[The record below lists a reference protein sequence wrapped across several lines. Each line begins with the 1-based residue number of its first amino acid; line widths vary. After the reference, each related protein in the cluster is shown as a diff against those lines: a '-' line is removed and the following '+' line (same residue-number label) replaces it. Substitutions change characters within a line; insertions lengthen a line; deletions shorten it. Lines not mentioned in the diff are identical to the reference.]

1 MLFTLIKNELIKLLK
16 RGKTWI
22 VFCLFAAVIGVTIF
36 AQFKQDKNIRKWNS
50 PEKQLQIAQDELEYT
65 NNELKNI
72 NNNDNNPDYIQ
83 YLQNRKVELE
93 EKVDMFK
100 EIIKNGTD
108 SNLWKAELDEKN

>member
-1 MLFTLIKNELIKLLK
+1 MNNPGVVLENEFGNTIRFYGDNCYELIKLLK

-72 NNNDNNPDYIQ
+72 D
-83 YLQNRKVELE
+83 ELR
-93 EKVDMFK
+93 F
-100 EIIKNGTD
+100 IFT
-108 SNLWKAELDEKN
+108 SRAFNLLCFSCGE